1 MTSGSYR
8 LINNRAE
15 IGPLAARLQGSSV
28 VGIDTE
34 TTGLDPYQSR
44 LRLLQLATPAETV
57 LIDCFSLTRE
67 DLAPLAA
74 VIAAPHPVKIAHHAR
89 FDGKFLWHHLGMD
102 LGRESGSLFD
112 TYLASLLLSAG
123 SDSDRH
129 GLEPV
134 VARYL
139 GHSLDKQAQLSD
151 WTGELSEAQLDYA
164 AIDASI
170 LLPLHAELTERL
182 SRADLLVA
190 GALEF
195 ECVRPLVGLELNG
208 THIDVGRWRQLIQ
221 TWGEE
226 HARIEALIQSELTA
240 LGGGH
245 RQIGLSGD
253 AEPVNLDSPAQVRDA
268 LARAGIILEDTREW
282 RLQRLAPEHPII
294 AHLLQHRHLARNLS
308 TYGENLLEMINPI
321 TGRLHPDYRQIGTP
335 TGRITSNS
343 PSLQQIPHTEEYRSC
358 FTAPPGRQL
367 VIADYS
373 QIEMRILADFSRDE
387 ALLAAFDRGADL
399 HRQTAADMFN
409 LPIDQVTRRQR
420 PYAKGLN
427 YGLIYGMGAE
437 GLASR
442 LDSSVTEANSLIER
456 YFEAYP
462 GVSRWLDE
470 AAERA
475 VSEGRARSA
484 SGRLWVFRL
493 DPLNPEQQAALR
505 RVGKNAPIQGTASD
519 IFKRSIRLLD
529 DELPGLTAR
538 LVNVIHDELVVEAD
552 ISAAAEIAQTVARTM
567 VAAAREFLPR
577 VEVEVDVT
585 VADSWTKGG

>member
-8 LINNRAE
+8 LINSWAE
-15 IGPLAARLQGSSV
+15 IGPLVARLQASSV

-67 DLAPLAA
+67 DLSPLAE
-74 VIAAPHPVKIAHHAR
+74 VISGPRPVKIAHNAR

-102 LGRESGSLFD
+102 LGRGDGGLFD

-123 SDSDRH
+123 SESDRH

-170 LLPLHAELTERL
+170 LLPLHAKLVERM

-195 ECVRPLVGLELNG
+195 ECVRPLVSLELNG
-208 THIDVGRWRQLIQ
+208 VHVDVDRWRRLVRAQR
-221 TWGEE
+221 EE
-226 HARIEALIQSELTA
+226 QARIDALIQSELA
-240 LGGGH
+240 EYGAGA
-245 RQIGLSGD
+245 RQIGLFGD
-253 AEPVNLDSPAQVRDA
+253 PEPINLDSPAQVRDA
-268 LARAGIILEDTREW
+268 LTQIGIVLEDTREW
-282 RLQRLAPEHPII
+282 RLQRLAPQYPIV

-308 TYGENLLEMINPI
+308 TYGENLLEMIHPI

-335 TGRITSNS
+335 SGRITSNS
-343 PSLQQIPHTEEYRSC
+343 PSLQQIPHTEDYRSC
-358 FTAPPGRQL
+358 FTAPPGCKL

-387 ALLAAFDRGADL
+387 ALLAAFDRRADL

-420 PYAKGLN
+420 EYAKGLN

-456 YFEAYP
+456 YFGAYP
-462 GVSRWLDE
+462 GVSHWLE
-470 AAERA
+470 GAAERA

-484 SGRLWVFRL
+484 SGRLWIFRL
-493 DPLNPEQQAALR
+493 DPTDPEQQAALR

-519 IFKRSIRLLD
+519 IFKRSIRLLN
-529 DELPGLTAR
+529 DELSGWGAR
-538 LVNVIHDELVVEAD
+538 LVNVIHDELVIEAD
-552 ISAAAEIAQTVARTM
+552 TATAADVAQTVARTM